1 MKRIGFVSTWFE
13 RGASY
18 VTRQYIDLLK
28 DKNEIFVFARGGE
41 HYAQGD
47 PKWDWENVTW
57 GKKKSREDERIYWNQ
72 FKKWIKDNRLDI
84 VFFNEQRE
92 NSIIIKTRLEFP
104 ELIVGSY
111 MDYYTVETVK
121 EFDVYDFLICNTKR
135 HYSAF
140 EWHRQCFYLKWGTDT
155 ELYKPMEEK
164 HEEITFFH
172 SAGMTDR
179 KGVKPL
185 VKVFMES
192 DLHKKSKLV
201 IHTQVPLQR
210 FVKYSAEEL
219 KEKNVEVIEGTVS
232 APGLYYKGDV
242 YAYPT
247 EMDGLGLT
255 LYEALGSGLPVIG
268 TDIPPINEVID
279 ESVGRLVRV
288 KEQINRIDNYY
299 WPTSIVDEESL
310 YEQMRFFVDNKEL
323 LEQFKKNAREKALNE
338 YTWVKRKDELN
349 RIFDSVV
356 RMDNMPLEQ
365 LKAESKEK
373 YKKRIK
379 KNINRI
385 KMDVRNLFTLDL

>member
-299 WPTSIVDEESL
+299 WPTSIVDEDSL

>member
-1 MKRIGFVSTWFE
+1 MSRIGFVSTWFE
-13 RGASY
+13 RGAAY

-28 DKNEIFVFARGGE
+28 DNNEIFVFARGGE
-41 HYAQGD
+41 SYAQGD
-47 PKWDWENVTW
+47 PKWDWDNVTW
-57 GKKKSREDERIYWNQ
+57 GRRKNWQDERIYWRQ
-72 FKKWIKDNRLDI
+72 FKEWIKENRLDI

-92 NSIIIKTRLEFP
+92 NSVIIKTRLEFP
-104 ELIVGSY
+104 KLIIGSY
-111 MDYYTVETVK
+111 IDYYTVETVK
-121 EFDVYDFLICNTKR
+121 DFDVYDFLICNTKR

-155 ELYKPMEEK
+155 ELYKPIEEK

-179 KGVKPL
+179 KGIKPL

-192 DLHKKSKLV
+192 DLHTKSKLV
-201 IHTQVPLQR
+201 IHTQVPIQQ
-210 FVKYSAEEL
+210 FVSYSTEEL
-219 KEKNVEVIEGTVS
+219 QQKNVEVIEGTVS

-299 WPTSIVDEESL
+299 WPTSIVDEVSL
-310 YEQMRFFVDNKEL
+310 YEQMNFFADNKEL
-323 LEQFKKNAREKALNE
+323 LEQYKKNAREKALNE
-338 YTWVKRKDELN
+338 YTWSNRKDELN
-349 RIFDSVV
+349 QIFDTVV
-356 RMDNMPLEQ
+356 RMDNMSAEQ
-365 LKAESKEK
+365 LKRETKQK
-373 YKKRIK
+373 YKKRIRK
-379 KNINRI
+379 SINNL
-385 KMDVRNLFTLDL
+385 KMDVRNLFTLNM